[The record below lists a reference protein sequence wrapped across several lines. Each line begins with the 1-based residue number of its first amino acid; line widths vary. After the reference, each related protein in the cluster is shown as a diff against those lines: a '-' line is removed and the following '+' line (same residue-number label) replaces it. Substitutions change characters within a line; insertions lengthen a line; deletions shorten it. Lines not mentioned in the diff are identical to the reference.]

1 MMKKKLKYLIFISSF
16 FFSNITLSNNNI
28 YYIDMNFIMNNSLA
42 GKSIINQLDIKNKS
56 NFDSFKKEET
66 DLKNEETKLLSQ
78 KNILDK
84 DEFKEK
90 VILFKEK
97 VSKYN
102 KKRSKILD
110 DSINQKNN
118 AQQVLTKKLTPIL
131 ANYAKDNSISFILSK
146 QDIIIG
152 KTELDL
158 TNVIIEI
165 LNKKIKTVKIK

>member
-1 MMKKKLKYLIFISSF
+1 MKKTLKYLIFISSF
-16 FFSNITLSNNNI
+16 FFSNIALSNNNI

-42 GKSIINQLDIKNKS
+42 GKSIVKQLDIKKKS

-66 DLKNEETKLLSQ
+66 NLKNEETKLLSQ

-84 DEFKEK
+84 NEFNEK

-97 VSKYN
+97 VSMYR
-102 KKRSKILD
+102 KKRNKLLND
-110 DSINQKNN
+110 VANQKNN
-118 AQQVLTKKLTPIL
+118 AQQALTKNLTPIL

-165 LNKKIKTVKIK
+165 LNKEIKTVKIK

>member
-1 MMKKKLKYLIFISSF
+1 
-16 FFSNITLSNNNI
+16 
-28 YYIDMNFIMNNSLA
+28 MNFIMNNSLA
-42 GKSIINQLDIKNKS
+42 GKSIVNQLDIKKKS

-102 KKRSKILD
+102 KKRNKILNN
-110 DSINQKNN
+110 STNQKNN
-118 AQQVLTKKLTPIL
+118 AQQALTKKLTPIL

-158 TNVIIEI
+158 TNAIIEI
-165 LNKKIKTVKIK
+165 LNKEIKTVKIK

>member
-1 MMKKKLKYLIFISSF
+1 MKKTFKYLIFISSF
-16 FFSNITLSNNNI
+16 FFSNIALSNNNI

-42 GKSIINQLDIKNKS
+42 GKSIVNQLDIKKKS
-56 NFDSFKKEET
+56 NFDSFKKKET

-102 KKRSKILD
+102 KKRNKIL
-110 DSINQKNN
+110 NNLKNHKYN
-118 AQQVLTKKLTPIL
+118 AQQALPKKLTPIL

-165 LNKKIKTVKIK
+165 LNKEIKTVKIK

>member
-1 MMKKKLKYLIFISSF
+1 MRKTLKYLIFISSF
-16 FFSNITLSNNNI
+16 FFSNIALSNNNI

-42 GKSIINQLDIKNKS
+42 GKSIVNQLDIKKKS
-56 NFDSFKKEET
+56 NFDSFKKEEKN
-66 DLKNEETKLLSQ
+66 LKNEETKLLSQ

-84 DEFKEK
+84 NEFKEK

-102 KKRSKILD
+102 KKRNKILND
-110 DSINQKNN
+110 LTNQKND
-118 AQQVLTKKLTPIL
+118 AQQALTKKLTPIL

-165 LNKKIKTVKIK
+165 LNKEVKTVKIK

>member
-1 MMKKKLKYLIFISSF
+1 MNKTFKYLIFISSF
-16 FFSNITLSNNNI
+16 FFSNIALSNNNI

-42 GKSIINQLDIKNKS
+42 GKSIVNQLEIKKKS

-102 KKRSKILD
+102 KKRNKIL
-110 DSINQKNN
+110 NNLKNNKNN
-118 AQQVLTKKLTPIL
+118 AQQALTKKLTPIL

-165 LNKKIKTVKIK
+165 LNKEIKTVKIK

>member
-1 MMKKKLKYLIFISSF
+1 
-16 FFSNITLSNNNI
+16 
-28 YYIDMNFIMNNSLA
+28 MNFIMNNSLA
-42 GKSIINQLDIKNKS
+42 GKSIVNQLDIKKKS

-84 DEFKEK
+84 NEFQ
-90 VILFKEK
+90 EK
-97 VSKYN
+97 VSLFSEKVSTYN
-102 KKRSKILD
+102 KKRNKTLNDIAK
-110 DSINQKNN
+110 QKNK
-118 AQQVLTKKLTPIL
+118 AQQALTKKLTPIL

-146 QDIIIG
+146 QDIVIG

-165 LNKKIKTVKIK
+165 LNKEIKTVKIK

>member
-1 MMKKKLKYLIFISSF
+1 MKKTFKYLIFISSF
-16 FFSNITLSNNNI
+16 FFSNIALSNNNI

-42 GKSIINQLDIKNKS
+42 GKSIVNQLDIKKKS

-66 DLKNEETKLLSQ
+66 DLKNEETKLFSQ

-102 KKRSKILD
+102 KKRNKILD
-110 DSINQKNN
+110 NLTNHKNN
-118 AQQVLTKKLTPIL
+118 SQQALTKKLTPIL

-165 LNKKIKTVKIK
+165 LNKEIKTVKIK

>member
-1 MMKKKLKYLIFISSF
+1 MKKTFKYLIFISSF
-16 FFSNITLSNNNI
+16 FFSNIALSNNNI

-42 GKSIINQLDIKNKS
+42 GKSIVNQLDIKKKS

-102 KKRSKILD
+102 KKRNKILD
-110 DSINQKNN
+110 NLTNHKNN
-118 AQQVLTKKLTPIL
+118 SQQALTKKLTPIL

-165 LNKKIKTVKIK
+165 LNKEIKTVKIK

>member
-1 MMKKKLKYLIFISSF
+1 
-16 FFSNITLSNNNI
+16 
-28 YYIDMNFIMNNSLA
+28 MNFIMNNSLA
-42 GKSIINQLDIKNKS
+42 GKSIVNQLEIKKKS
-56 NFDSFKKEET
+56 NSDSFKKEET

-102 KKRSKILD
+102 KKRNKILD
-110 DSINQKNN
+110 NLTNHKNN
-118 AQQVLTKKLTPIL
+118 SQQALTKKLTPIL

-165 LNKKIKTVKIK
+165 LNKEIKTVKIK

>member
-1 MMKKKLKYLIFISSF
+1 MKKTFKYLIFISSF
-16 FFSNITLSNNNI
+16 FFSNIALSNNNI

-42 GKSIINQLDIKNKS
+42 GKSIVNQLDIKKKF

-97 VSKYN
+97 VSKYK
-102 KKRSKILD
+102 KKRNKILNN
-110 DSINQKNN
+110 STNQKNN
-118 AQQVLTKKLTPIL
+118 AQQALTKKLTPIL

-158 TNVIIEI
+158 TNAIIEI
-165 LNKKIKTVKIK
+165 LNKEIKTVKIK

>member
-1 MMKKKLKYLIFISSF
+1 MKKTLKYLIFISSF
-16 FFSNITLSNNNI
+16 FFSNIALSNNNI

-42 GKSIINQLDIKNKS
+42 GKSIVKQLDIKKKS

-84 DEFKEK
+84 NEFKEK

-102 KKRSKILD
+102 KKRNKILND
-110 DSINQKNN
+110 LTNKKND
-118 AQQVLTKKLTPIL
+118 AQQALTKNLTPIL

-165 LNKKIKTVKIK
+165 LNKEIKTVKIK

>member
-1 MMKKKLKYLIFISSF
+1 MKKTFKYLIFISSF
-16 FFSNITLSNNNI
+16 FFSNIALSNNNI

-42 GKSIINQLDIKNKS
+42 GKSIVNQLDIKKKS

-66 DLKNEETKLLSQ
+66 DLKNEETKLFSQ

-102 KKRSKILD
+102 KKRNKIL
-110 DSINQKNN
+110 NNLKNNKNN
-118 AQQVLTKKLTPIL
+118 AQQALTKKLTPIL

-158 TNVIIEI
+158 TNAIIEI
-165 LNKKIKTVKIK
+165 LNKEIKTVKIK

>member
-1 MMKKKLKYLIFISSF
+1 MKKTFKYLIFISSF
-16 FFSNITLSNNNI
+16 FFSNIALSNNNI

-42 GKSIINQLDIKNKS
+42 GKSIVNQLDIKKKS
-56 NFDSFKKEET
+56 NFESFKKEET

-102 KKRSKILD
+102 KKRNKIL
-110 DSINQKNN
+110 NNLKNHKNN
-118 AQQVLTKKLTPIL
+118 AQQALTKKLTPIL

-158 TNVIIEI
+158 TNAIIEI
-165 LNKKIKTVKIK
+165 LNKEIKTVKIK

>member
-1 MMKKKLKYLIFISSF
+1 MKKTFKYLIFISSF
-16 FFSNITLSNNNI
+16 FFSNIALSNNNI

-42 GKSIINQLDIKNKS
+42 GKSIVNQLDIKKKS

-102 KKRSKILD
+102 KKRNKIL
-110 DSINQKNN
+110 NNLKNHKNN
-118 AQQVLTKKLTPIL
+118 AQQALTKKLTPIL

-158 TNVIIEI
+158 TNAIIEI
-165 LNKKIKTVKIK
+165 LNKEIKTVKIK

>member
-1 MMKKKLKYLIFISSF
+1 MKKTFKYLIFISSF
-16 FFSNITLSNNNI
+16 FFSNIALSNNNI

-42 GKSIINQLDIKNKS
+42 GKSIVNQLDIKKKF

-102 KKRSKILD
+102 KKRNKIL
-110 DSINQKNN
+110 NNLKNHKNN
-118 AQQVLTKKLTPIL
+118 AQQALTKKLTPIL

-165 LNKKIKTVKIK
+165 LNKEIKTVKIK

>member
-1 MMKKKLKYLIFISSF
+1 MKKTFKYLIFISSF
-16 FFSNITLSNNNI
+16 FFSNIALSNNNI

-42 GKSIINQLDIKNKS
+42 GKSIVNQLDIKKKS

-66 DLKNEETKLLSQ
+66 DLKNEETKLFSQ

-102 KKRSKILD
+102 KKRNKIL
-110 DSINQKNN
+110 NNLKNHKNN
-118 AQQVLTKKLTPIL
+118 AQQALTKKLTPIL

-158 TNVIIEI
+158 TNAIIEI
-165 LNKKIKTVKIK
+165 LNKEIKTVKIK

>member
-1 MMKKKLKYLIFISSF
+1 MKKTLKYLIFISSF
-16 FFSNITLSNNNI
+16 FFSNIALSNNNI

-42 GKSIINQLDIKNKS
+42 GKSIVNQLDIKKKS
-56 NFDSFKKEET
+56 NFDSFKKEEKN
-66 DLKNEETKLLSQ
+66 LKNEETKLLSQ

-84 DEFKEK
+84 NEFKEK

-102 KKRSKILD
+102 KKRNKILND
-110 DSINQKNN
+110 LTNQKND
-118 AQQVLTKKLTPIL
+118 AQQALTKKLTPIL

-165 LNKKIKTVKIK
+165 LNKEVKTVKIK

>member
-1 MMKKKLKYLIFISSF
+1 MKKTFKYLIFISSF
-16 FFSNITLSNNNI
+16 FFSNIALSNNNI

-42 GKSIINQLDIKNKS
+42 GKSIVNQLEIKKKS

-102 KKRSKILD
+102 KKRNKIL
-110 DSINQKNN
+110 NNLKNHKNN
-118 AQQVLTKKLTPIL
+118 AQQALTKKLTPIL

-158 TNVIIEI
+158 TNAIIEI
-165 LNKKIKTVKIK
+165 LNKEIKTVKIK

>member
-1 MMKKKLKYLIFISSF
+1 
-16 FFSNITLSNNNI
+16 
-28 YYIDMNFIMNNSLA
+28 MNFIMNNSLA
-42 GKSIINQLDIKNKS
+42 GKSIVNQLEIKKKS
-56 NFDSFKKEET
+56 DFDSFKKEET

-84 DEFKEK
+84 NDFKEK

-102 KKRSKILD
+102 KKRSKILN
-110 DSINQKNN
+110 DSINKKNN
-118 AQQVLTKKLTPIL
+118 AQQALTKNLTPIL

-165 LNKKIKTVKIK
+165 LNKEIKTVKIK

>member
-1 MMKKKLKYLIFISSF
+1 MRKTLKYLIFISSF
-16 FFSNITLSNNNI
+16 FFSNIALSNNNI

-66 DLKNEETKLLSQ
+66 DLKSEETKLLSQ

-84 DEFKEK
+84 NEFNEK
-90 VILFKEK
+90 VIFFKEK

-102 KKRSKILD
+102 KKRNKILN
-110 DSINQKNN
+110 DSKNKKNN
-118 AQQVLTKKLTPIL
+118 AQETLTKKLTPIL
-131 ANYAKDNSISFILSK
+131 TNYAKDNSISFILSK

-165 LNKKIKTVKIK
+165 LNKEIKTVKIK